1 MDNAL
6 LVLLSK
12 FSVAARP
19 IIGAINPAKVLKDA
33 DYAKKTFE
41 LADAQ
46 GDEQL
51 LILSLELQHKLG
63 LLEVDIKAP
72 SPALKSAPAV
82 KEEAPSV
89 KYLFGAR
96 G

>member
-33 DYAKKTFE
+33 EYAKKTFE
-41 LADAQ
+41 LADTQ

-51 LILSLELQHKLG
+51 LLLSLELQNKLG
-63 LLEVDIKAP
+63 LLEVDIKPPAP
-72 SPALKSAPAV
+72 TI
-82 KEEAPSV
+82 KEEAPSE